1 MWSKQSPNLECLVP
15 WAISAGDAGLG
26 CVSQKWEKQMLLK
39 EPRGCARPAGA
50 MWWCHMSTSPSKSCF
65 LLHSLISQQRSNDVR
80 KNSLEECSF
89 TQNMQKKMWMSVFCA
104 QENQEYGLMA
114 PFRWYLQEESH
125 DVNSGPEWLRG
136 NNIAISTSLH
146 QKVENVRGKK
156 MSSIHTVGQS
166 GRQEGMG
173 SICWDWALAYMPF
186 SIRAH
191 VCSLEWR
198 SGTLYWCTVF
208 KILWMCFLA
217 GQRLCLKIPG
227 AHQYWLLLILVAVSQ
242 SWKSRAVN
250 PREQHH
256 NTSAGGKVRGRVTY
270 G

>member
-1 MWSKQSPNLECLVP
+1 
-15 WAISAGDAGLG
+15 
-26 CVSQKWEKQMLLK
+26 MLLK

-89 TQNMQKKMWMSVFCA
+89 TQNMQKKMGISVFCA

-114 PFRWYLQEESH
+114 PFRSYLQEESH

-156 MSSIHTVGQS
+156 MSSIHAVGQS

-173 SICWDWALAYMPF
+173 SICWALSLDLHAVQHQSPCLF
-186 SIRAH
+186 SGVEKWDLVLVHSVQNPKDVLPCWSAPVFEDPRGSSVLAFADPGGCFT
-191 VCSLEWR
+191 VLEKQ
-198 SGTLYWCTVF
+198 GCKT
-208 KILWMCFLA
+208 
-217 GQRLCLKIPG
+217 QG
-227 AHQYWLLLILVAVSQ
+227 AAS
-242 SWKSRAVN
+242 
-250 PREQHH
+250 
-256 NTSAGGKVRGRVTY
+256 
-270 G
+270 